1 MVIHSSL
8 RGRENAKTG
17 IFEDAVSSKR
27 RPWRSIGQTTLHGV
41 STMAKAKP
49 VIYISPEEYIEGEKL
64 SEIRHEYIDG
74 DVFAMVGASERHNR
88 IALNL
93 AFLLRS
99 VARSG
104 PCGVFISDVKVRIRR
119 GERFYYPDVMLVC
132 DGDDSD
138 AYYKD
143 NPCLI
148 AEVLSKSTKAIDRR
162 EKWLAYREIPSLRY
176 YLLVDSRRT
185 EITWFRRAESGWEVG
200 ALAPGES
207 LSVEC
212 PGYRAELGFTEIYQ
226 DIVWL

>member
-1 MVIHSSL
+1 
-8 RGRENAKTG
+8 
-17 IFEDAVSSKR
+17 
-27 RPWRSIGQTTLHGV
+27 
-41 STMAKAKP
+41 MAKAKP